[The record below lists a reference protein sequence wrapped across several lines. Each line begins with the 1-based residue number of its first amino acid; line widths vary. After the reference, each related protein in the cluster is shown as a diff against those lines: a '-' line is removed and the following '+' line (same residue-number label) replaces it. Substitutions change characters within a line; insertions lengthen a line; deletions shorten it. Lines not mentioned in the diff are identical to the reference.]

1 VTETRPADIVSP
13 ITDSALLN
21 RVSATDARNA
31 GRYGHDKPTAD
42 NSIVLLVDHQIGL
55 MVGMRDTSSLAE
67 LKGNV
72 VGLACVAKA
81 RLRRLEPLRGGRG
94 HVAHVDRRR

>member
-1 VTETRPADIVSP
+1 MTETRPADIVSP
-13 ITDSALLN
+13 ITDSALPN
-21 RVSATDARNA
+21 RVSATDARNS

-42 NSIVLLVDHQIGL
+42 NSIVLLVDHRVGL

-67 LKGNV
+67 FKSNV
-72 VGLACVAKA
+72 VGLARVTKV

-94 HVAHVDRRR
+94 HVAYVERRR